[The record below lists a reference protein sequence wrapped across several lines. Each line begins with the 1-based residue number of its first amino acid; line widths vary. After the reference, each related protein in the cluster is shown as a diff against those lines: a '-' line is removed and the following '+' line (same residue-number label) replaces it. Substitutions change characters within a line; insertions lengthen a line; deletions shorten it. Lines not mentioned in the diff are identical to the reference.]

1 MFWIFFLALSGRM
14 FGPNKVNFPMIEKLL
29 SCKPTSLFDV
39 YINVCVF
46 PVWSGL
52 GSGLKPD
59 SAFPIVFFDQIQ
71 LFYYSFIWA
80 AASDMRDDGSFWE
93 LDYNVSVD
101 TDDWAGPLVLLIQME

>member
-1 MFWIFFLALSGRM
+1 MIWIGVWPEAWLS
-14 FGPNKVNFPMIEKLL
+14 I
-29 SCKPTSLFDV
+29 
-39 YINVCVF
+39 
-46 PVWSGL
+46 
-52 GSGLKPD
+52 
-59 SAFPIVFFDQIQ
+59 DQIQ